1 MGLQLRIHMIVS
13 RFQAARRRWPKAVH
27 IILALV
33 VAGIGAPSAHA
44 APNPE
49 TEFLYD
55 VSVRRQYH
63 FPNNDPVGYGHIVC
77 DKVRGGEGYGQVMG
91 DVRGEV
97 TPNDES
103 ATNYLVSYAVNLLC
117 PEMIWQLRKSAG
129 GYQPPPGQ
137 WAPETIF

>member
-1 MGLQLRIHMIVS
+1 MTCRQSVTTML
-13 RFQAARRRWPKAVH
+13 AVA
-27 IILALV
+27 ALV
-33 VAGIGAPSAHA
+33 GGVGTSLAAPATA

-63 FPNNDPVGYGHIVC
+63 FPNNDPVRYGHIVC
-77 DKVRGGEGYGQVMG
+77 DKVGSGEGYGQVMG

-97 TPNDES
+97 TPNDEA

-117 PEMIWQLRKSAG
+117 PELIWQLRKSAA
-129 GYQPPPGQ
+129 GYQPPPGE
-137 WAPETIF
+137 WAPETYY